1 MKVVSILESSTSSA
15 IQSPEHQLKLRELRK
30 SIESK
35 YQLEMESAGVLQRW
49 KLKRKIEAE
58 FRMERKKIEPS
69 DMAL

>member
-1 MKVVSILESSTSSA
+1 MKVVSILESSTSNA
-15 IQSPEHQLKLRELRK
+15 IQSPEHQLKLSELRK